1 MRIQIQNLGKRF
13 NREWVFRNLELEIA
27 SGSKHAILGGNG
39 SGKSTLLRI
48 ISAYFSA
55 SEGNIIHHQGSEII
69 SADDVYKHI
78 SIAAPYLDVPGLF
91 TLEEAIT
98 FHFKFKTPVNGLSI
112 KEIEERS
119 GLQAHAQKQIRHFS
133 SGMKQR
139 LRLSLALMSDVPL
152 ILLDEPASNL
162 DAQAVQWYRNL
173 ILEFTVGKTLVV
185 CSNHENREYDFCEN
199 VLELRK

>member
-27 SGSKHAILGGNG
+27 SGSKQAILGGNG

-48 ISAYFSA
+48 ISAYFSP
-55 SEGNIIHHQGSEII
+55 SEGSITHQLGTENIKP
-69 SADDVYKHI
+69 DVVYKQI
-78 SIAAPYLDVPGLF
+78 SIAAPYLDIPGLF
-91 TLEEAIT
+91 TLEEAIA
-98 FHFKFKTPVNGLSI
+98 FHFKFKSPVKGLKLADI
-112 KEIEERS
+112 IERS
-119 GLQAHAQKQIRHFS
+119 GLQAHAHKQIRHFS

-162 DAQAVQWYRNL
+162 DAKAVQWYRDL
-173 ILEFTVGKTLVV
+173 TAEFSQGKTLVV
-185 CSNHENREYDFCEN
+185 CSNHENREYDFCDN
-199 VLELRK
+199 VLEIKT